1 MKFCKLLWG
10 IRAICW
16 KPFTGM
22 GIGYVGKPIYV
33 KRLRDLRIGKRVR
46 IYTGLRTETVGNGKI
61 EIGDNVSVGQNFHCS
76 SCDEVLYIG
85 DNVDILPNVC
95 ITNIEHNYTEIHKPI
110 NQQSLIVSHTE
121 IGDYCCIGF
130 GAVILAG
137 VKLGKQCIVGANSV
151 VRKGDYPDYSVL
163 VGSPARVVKRYNP
176 DTGLWEK
183 T

>member
-10 IRAICW
+10 MRAICW

-46 IYTGLRTETVGNGKI
+46 IYPGLRTETVGSGKI
-61 EIGDNVSVGQNFHCS
+61 EIGDNVSIGQNFHCVS
-76 SCDEVLYIG
+76 SGSLLKIGSNVVVSGNVHISNCEHTYDEIDKFLY
-85 DNVDILPNVC
+85 
-95 ITNIEHNYTEIHKPI
+95 
-110 NQQSLIVSHTE
+110 NQPLNQFSTE
-121 IGDYCCIGF
+121 IGDNCFIGY

-151 VRKGDYPDYSVL
+151 VRKGDYPNYSVL

-176 DTGLWEK
+176 DTGLWDK
-183 T
+183 I